1 MLPIDIE
8 IPAALGLLEGGGQKK
23 LREQDLFPEEPFFLG
38 AASNKKEREGIP
50 IMIRLSTTETV
61 GIPPTRESLERSGE
75 KKVEPRPAAALIKP
89 EMRAPFLRSYGENDG
104 FKKQTK

>member
-38 AASNKKEREGIP
+38 AASNRKGRVP

-89 EMRAPFLRSYGENDG
+89 EMRAPF
-104 FKKQTK
+104 

>member
-38 AASNKKEREGIP
+38 AASNKKEREGFQ
-50 IMIRLSTTETV
+50 S
-61 GIPPTRESLERSGE
+61 
-75 KKVEPRPAAALIKP
+75 
-89 EMRAPFLRSYGENDG
+89 
-104 FKKQTK
+104 

>member
-38 AASNKKEREGIP
+38 AASNKKKGKG
-50 IMIRLSTTETV
+50 SNHDQTEHNRDRRDSAYK
-61 GIPPTRESLERSGE
+61 GKPGKKRG

-89 EMRAPFLRSYGENDG
+89 EMRAPF
-104 FKKQTK
+104 